1 MIRRLSLLG
10 KVTVLKSLIA
20 SQLVYILTP
29 LPTNQQVLDEFN
41 LLFFNFLWSGKGDK
55 IKRNKIISDYSEGG
69 LRMIDLFS
77 FNKALKSTWVKK
89 YLDS

>member
-1 MIRRLSLLG
+1 M
-10 KVTVLKSLIA
+10 
-20 SQLVYILTP
+20 
-29 LPTNQQVLDEFN
+29 DEIN

-55 IKRNKIISDYSEGG
+55 IKRNTIISDYSEGG

-89 YLDS
+89 YLDSENHGKWKSLFDWQLQQFGNFTNLVRDKF